1 MRAEE
6 HITAIKS
13 ASKKSH
19 TAEHCWK
26 YNHDFDW
33 KHKKVLDFEKNWKT
47 RTIKES
53 IYSEENEHHING
65 ISFKLPNIW
74 KPILR
79 ENKTKKTTAKTTTS
93 SNWVRKGPRSC
104 MVPCRSQFKIN
115 QSGTTSEY
123 FDPLQT
129 HNTRHTS
136 AVDRT
141 TSAKFSGSKINL
153 FGLPC
158 VYHIL
163 PKLLH
168 DSTGLPYVK
177 DCLFTCATKSL
188 DRIAQNP
195 PVGAS
200 ISSNKHNP
208 AWDRFPTPLSV
219 VRRGSS

>member
-1 MRAEE
+1 MPTLDRISEISHLSCLSQINKKPRSKICSITMKNIVFVPLASQTKPFSYCRLSQTKFWATRKSYVGETKRTLNIRAEE

-79 ENKTKKTTAKTTTS
+79 ENKAKKTTAKSTTS
-93 SNWVRKGPRSC
+93 SNWVRKGPQSC
-104 MVPCRSQFKIN
+104 MVPYRSEFKIN
-115 QSGTTSEY
+115 QSGTTLEY

-129 HNTRHTS
+129 
-136 AVDRT
+136 
-141 TSAKFSGSKINL
+141 
-153 FGLPC
+153 
-158 VYHIL
+158 
-163 PKLLH
+163 
-168 DSTGLPYVK
+168 
-177 DCLFTCATKSL
+177 
-188 DRIAQNP
+188 
-195 PVGAS
+195 
-200 ISSNKHNP
+200 
-208 AWDRFPTPLSV
+208 
-219 VRRGSS
+219 